1 VDRPVGRTREHERIL
16 GETDPTRQRPFGHRG
31 PVSTEHFE
39 SLGRQA
45 HDPMLV
51 VLGVLLV
58 GAAVLGQPPVAAN
71 RRPLQALGGRLLEP
85 GLDDLRDRVRA
96 RLQASVAA
104 FDRELRELAVSLA
117 GRALE
122 ADAALS
128 TCARQRVE
136 SGIDP

>member
-1 VDRPVGRTREHERIL
+1 
-16 GETDPTRQRPFGHRG
+16 
-31 PVSTEHFE
+31 
-39 SLGRQA
+39 
-45 HDPMLV
+45 MLV

-58 GAAVLGQPPVAAN
+58 GAAVIGQPPVAAN
-71 RRPLQALGGRLLEP
+71 RRALQALGGGLLEP
-85 GLDDLRDRVRA
+85 GLDDLGHGVGPS
-96 RLQASVAA
+96 LQASVAP